1 MLRPTRVA
9 LSLAAIAAVTIPVAA
24 CDTYSAKC
32 DTDNTCTIEIQGD
45 KSQDFPRPYDAS
57 EGVDNDGAVPDR
69 IRLLS
74 AKEGGEAKIKA
85 GSTETTCTEGESFT
99 EVDTTIT
106 CEVIGDDKVELSS
119 TRQ

>member
-1 MLRPTRVA
+1 MHRSTRVA
-9 LSLAAIAAVTIPVAA
+9 LSIAAIGAVTIPVAA
-24 CDTYSAKC
+24 CDTYSATC
-32 DTDNTCTIEIQGD
+32 DTDDTCTIKIQGD

-57 EGVDNDGAVPDR
+57 EGTESDGANADR

-74 AKEGGEAKIKA
+74 AEEGGEAKIVA
-85 GSTETTCTEGESFT
+85 GDTEATCTEGESFT

-106 CEVIGDDKVELSS
+106 CDVVGDDKVELSS